1 MKFVINY
8 IGNFILYTFKIFFIQ
23 IMKKITLSETA
34 SVGISVKASVSLHN
48 QNLKGIFFMSFFALW

>member
-8 IGNFILYTFKIFFIQ
+8 IGNIILYTFKIFFIQ

-34 SVGISVKASVSLHN
+34 SVGAVFL
-48 QNLKGIFFMSFFALW
+48 